1 MTTDLAYLSATDLL
15 EGYRRKTFSPVETT
29 QAVLAQIDRHNPA
42 FNAFCLVDHA
52 AAKRDAQASEAR
64 WMRSEPRGIIDGV
77 PTSIKDLLISK
88 GWPTLRGSK
97 TISPRQDWPED
108 APAVARL
115 REQGAVFVGK
125 TTTPE
130 FGWKPLTDSPLTGVT
145 GNPWNAKLT
154 PGGSSGGAAAA
165 AALGMGA
172 LHIGTDAAGSI
183 RIPSAFSGIFGLK
196 PTHGRVPAYPLT
208 PNSAFAH
215 VGPMT
220 RTVTDAAL
228 MLTAMLG
235 YDPRDPYALPVDRR
249 DWRIGTEAGVKGL
262 RIAYAPTLS
271 DAPVDPRV
279 AAIVRKAVDELAD
292 LGAVVTEAEPPI
304 AGAGASLTILYRVAA
319 RTLVGGM
326 SAEHQLLLDPG
337 LRAFAAES
345 ETVGFA
351 EYLEAL
357 RTRERLI
364 AALNAFFQTY
374 DLLVTPTLPIVTFE
388 AGALVPPGGAYE
400 AWFEWTPFSAPF
412 NFTKVPAA
420 SIPCGQVDGLPV
432 GLQLAAH
439 LYREDLVLRGC
450 RAYEALHPIRLPVP
464 S

>member
-15 EGYRRKTFSPVETT
+15 KGYRHKTFSPVEAT
-29 QAVLAQIDRHNPA
+29 QAVLAQIDRHNPV

-52 AAKRDAQASEAR
+52 AAKRDAEASQAR
-64 WMRSEPRGIIDGV
+64 WMRGEPRGVIDGV
-77 PTSIKDLLISK
+77 PTSIKDLLLSK

-97 TISPRQDWPED
+97 TISPQQDWLED

-125 TTTPE
+125 TATPE
-130 FGWKPLTDSPLTGVT
+130 FGWKPLTDSPLTGIT

-220 RTVTDAAL
+220 RTVTDGAL

-235 YDPRDPYALPVDRR
+235 YDPRDPYALPVDGR
-249 DWRIGTEAGVKGL
+249 DWRVGIEDGMSGL

-271 DAPVDPRV
+271 GAAVDPRV
-279 AAIVRKAVDELAD
+279 AAVVRKAVDELAG
-292 LGAVVTEAEPPI
+292 LGAVIAEAEPPI

-326 SAEHQLLLDPG
+326 SAEQQMLLDPG

-345 ETVGFA
+345 ESVGFA

-374 DLLVTPTLPIVTFE
+374 DLLVTPTLPIVAFD
-388 AGALVPPGGAYE
+388 AGALVPAGGAYK

-412 NFTKVPAA
+412 NFTKVPAG

-432 GLQLAAH
+432 GLQFAAH
-439 LYREDLVLRGC
+439 MYREDLVLRGC
-450 RAYEALHPIRLPVP
+450 RAYEALHPTRLPVP